1 MVLKVL
7 PFSIEKVW
15 KMVLKMCGDPEEI
28 ILRYLLL
35 FQLIIAEFMFF
46 SRYTV
51 KKWIRLRSYAVLG
64 LLHHTAALG
73 KFGKQHRA

>member
-28 ILRYLLL
+28 ILRYLL

-46 SRYTV
+46 SR
-51 KKWIRLRSYAVLG
+51 
-64 LLHHTAALG
+64 
-73 KFGKQHRA
+73 